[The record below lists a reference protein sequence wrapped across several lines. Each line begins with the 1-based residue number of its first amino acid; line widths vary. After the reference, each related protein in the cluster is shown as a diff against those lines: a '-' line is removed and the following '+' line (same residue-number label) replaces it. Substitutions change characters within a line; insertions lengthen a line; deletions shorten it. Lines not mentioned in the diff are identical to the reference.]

1 MKRAFY
7 DLLDSIY
14 EHYLAWGILFAL
26 AAIGADVYFYYL
38 NSPLFFYEDTDCYT
52 RALRIVDWLSDF
64 QWNEKIFP
72 YTNAPNGF
80 VLHFT
85 RINDYIWALFSLP
98 FMPFMPLKEAVYNG
112 GLFFSPLFFILTF
125 LPIQWGLYP
134 FLLPVENKKTVYFL
148 TMIFILLLLCKMSS
162 VFDFTRPDHHSLM
175 CAIFA
180 FNIAAVLR
188 CCYKMNY
195 KIMLWSGVVSGVG
208 LWASSA
214 IEGGIISA
222 INLCVLSVNWLWGK
236 WNIKALAYYSMGLFA
251 ATLFAWLINPP
262 FGGWFVLDLNRLCV
276 IHVVLT
282 ALIFISFTAISLG
295 RFNSWKKRT
304 VALFITALTSAL
316 IMVIVFGT
324 KTLFTSIYDTN
335 IQQYFLPRITEMYN
349 ILKFEYA
356 QPIVAFGLACIILL
370 LSFSGKPKVFAVDL
384 SIFTLFSTVICC
396 FVIRFYPY
404 YVVLFCFLSTL
415 FVYMALYD
423 GMKKKIYKL
432 VAFAYMIGN
441 LTLMAS
447 YSSYPGRP
455 DYPDFKHGVLLT
467 DVFLTPYLVYT
478 YDIDTVGSPY
488 HTNIEGIIDNHIMWF
503 TNDEEKLKELLKKH
517 GVTQIYLDNHGIN
530 EYYMKYKAEEDN
542 LYGRVMKQKELYDW
556 LKEGDNEIYSVNYD
570 RF

>member
-1 MKRAFY
+1 M
-7 DLLDSIY
+7 
-14 EHYLAWGILFAL
+14 
-26 AAIGADVYFYYL
+26 
-38 NSPLFFYEDTDCYT
+38 
-52 RALRIVDWLSDF
+52 
-64 QWNEKIFP
+64 
-72 YTNAPNGF
+72 
-80 VLHFT
+80 
-85 RINDYIWALFSLP
+85 
-98 FMPFMPLKEAVYNG
+98 
-112 GLFFSPLFFILTF
+112 
-125 LPIQWGLYP
+125 
-134 FLLPVENKKTVYFL
+134 
-148 TMIFILLLLCKMSS
+148 
-162 VFDFTRPDHHSLM
+162 
-175 CAIFA
+175 
-180 FNIAAVLR
+180 
-188 CCYKMNY
+188 
-195 KIMLWSGVVSGVG
+195 
-208 LWASSA
+208 
-214 IEGGIISA
+214 
-222 INLCVLSVNWLWGK
+222 
-236 WNIKALAYYSMGLFA
+236 
-251 ATLFAWLINPP
+251 
-262 FGGWFVLDLNRLCV
+262 
-276 IHVVLT
+276 
-282 ALIFISFTAISLG
+282 
-295 RFNSWKKRT
+295 
-304 VALFITALTSAL
+304 ALFITALTSAL

-396 FVIRFYPY
+396 LVIRFYPY

-415 FVYMALYD
+415 FIYMALYD

-488 HTNIEGIIDNHIMWF
+488 HTNIEGIVDNHIMWF

-517 GVTQIYLDNHGIN
+517 GVTQIYLGNHGLN

-570 RF
+570 KF